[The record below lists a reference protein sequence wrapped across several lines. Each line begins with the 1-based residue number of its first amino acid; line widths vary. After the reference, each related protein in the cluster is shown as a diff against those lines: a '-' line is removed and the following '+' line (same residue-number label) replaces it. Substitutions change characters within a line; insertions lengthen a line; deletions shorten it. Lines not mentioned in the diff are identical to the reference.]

1 MAEKFAKERNSV
13 LKAAKEGIKG
23 NLNLSAA
30 QKKYVKNLLL
40 FALINASKNES
51 VTNRNFIK
59 LVNKLFKGFLL
70 KIIKE
75 ALDDDDGDFD
85 EAIEVELNKI
95 LANGEKLDIKNLEA
109 ILTPENIVSFLKN
122 NTKGLSQRQILNRLM
137 ALREAKSN
145 YRETPQEQR
154 KREQRQK
161 EYELQKQRQHMMEA
175 NVLTRGQRGRE

>member
-95 LANGEKLDIKNLEA
+95 LADKTKLNIKGLEET
-109 ILTPENIVSFLKN
+109 LTPENIVGFLKN

-137 ALREAKSN
+137 ALREAKAN

-161 EYELQKQRQHMMEA
+161 EYELKKQRQHMMEA
-175 NVLTRGQRGRE
+175 NVLARGQKERG